1 MYNPRIR
8 LHLKLLKVESEY
20 ITYTPLNMGVLTPQV
35 VNKFGNLN
43 ILKLMTKKTR
53 ILKISGGISREAV
66 NGECYGGG
74 GSIVE

>member
-1 MYNPRIR
+1 
-8 LHLKLLKVESEY
+8 
-20 ITYTPLNMGVLTPQV
+20 MGVLTPQV

-74 GSIVE
+74 GSIVG